1 MQSITKWL
9 WPLLPTL
16 EYISRAD
23 GNGAVR
29 SATLRAGCAPRE
41 RNGHRPTAIPAA
53 PQAFVGADCFG
64 AAAAR
69 AAAAALES
77 AGFAVTWLAKPRDGT
92 IYCSTN
98 GDALPAGIRA

>member
-41 RNGHRPTAIPAA
+41 RNGHRPTATAA
-53 PQAFVGADCFG
+53 PQDFVGADCFG